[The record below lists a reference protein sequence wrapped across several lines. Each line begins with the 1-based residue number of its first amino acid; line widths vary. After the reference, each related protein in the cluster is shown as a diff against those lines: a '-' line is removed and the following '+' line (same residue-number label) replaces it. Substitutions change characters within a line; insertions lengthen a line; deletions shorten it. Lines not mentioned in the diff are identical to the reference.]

1 LIAGDIEQTAI
12 MLMLDLLPVCE
23 LATSEDIPIIKK
35 IKLTNKITLSD
46 FKPLL
51 EYIDYIEIKTPS
63 FYNLDEKE
71 NLIKGHFRSEEFW
84 NFITDEIKKEKTD
97 RINNSAIMKFL
108 KKINE
113 KKLSPEKSK
122 DFFKS
127 MPSIIKEM
135 KEIESKRKDYI
146 NKILKDIKKTP

>member
-1 LIAGDIEQTAI
+1 
-12 MLMLDLLPVCE
+12 
-23 LATSEDIPIIKK
+23 
-35 IKLTNKITLSD
+35 
-46 FKPLL
+46 
-51 EYIDYIEIKTPS
+51 
-63 FYNLDEKE
+63 
-71 NLIKGHFRSEEFW
+71 LIKGHFRSEEFW